1 MIRAFLAVNLSD
13 TLRANLTKIHS
24 ELKQRL
30 GREISKSVRVSW
42 VQLSSLHLTV
52 KFLGDIDEQ
61 LVAPMQKAMENLLI
75 QYRGLEIPLDRL
87 GVFPR
92 LQQPRV
98 LWVGPLELWEKGQDA
113 AHLATLHRAIDECC
127 SSLNLAPD
135 TRPLSPHLTLARI
148 KSGEREFGQILAK
161 SGVLDKPTAV
171 GSLAVDAISLMKSDL
186 QPTGSVYTR
195 LWEVKFAGSGF
206 RN

>member
-1 MIRAFLAVNLSD
+1 MIRAFLAINLSEP
-13 TLRANLTKIHS
+13 LRTNLTKMHS

-30 GREISKSVRVSW
+30 GGELSKNIRVSW
-42 VQLSSLHLTV
+42 VQPSSLHLTV

-61 LVAPMQKAMENLLI
+61 LVAPMQKAMENVLSSHRVI
-75 QYRGLEIPLDRL
+75 EIPLDRL

-98 LWVGPLELWEKGQDA
+98 LWVGPLELWEKSQDA
-113 AHLATLHRAIDECC
+113 ARVDSLHRAVDDCC

-148 KSGEREFGQILAK
+148 KEGERDFGQILAR
-161 SGVLDKPTAV
+161 SGLLDKPVSV
-171 GSLAVDAISLMKSDL
+171 GSMTVDAIDLMKSEL
-186 QPTGSVYTR
+186 RPTGSVYTK
-195 LWEVKFAGSGF
+195 LWEARMGGS
-206 RN
+206 